1 MTGINAPEQTE
12 FRALLTSLEGQI
24 GIVDGVP
31 AKKCRKPQFAEKG
44 KEALAYL
51 ESKLKKLMKTLK
63 SEQSDNKLI
72 ERAI

>member
-1 MTGINAPEQTE
+1 MTGINAPEQAE

-31 AKKCRKPQFAEKG
+31 AKKCRKPQFTEKD
-44 KEALAYL
+44 KEALTYL

-63 SEQSDNKLI
+63 SEQSDTKLI